1 MKPVQRTRHV
11 KQIKDWLNRTVGPAV
26 HAAKLL
32 KSKELRAFDKHSKKI
47 ANAGEMTLYLID
59 GAMTH
64 NDFRAGP
71 SSTLGPKLVGRPLPT
86 ALRRT
91 YWGHELHTD
100 NDRLS
105 RRVQVSGLED
115 PRISPLHGMI
125 DRSTDAIFSTTPALR
140 MYNKPEVISQIKD
153 VLNLLFIFADVFEPR
168 YALLALPLVNVF
180 APQSTVVI
188 AGGLAKLHDVGI
200 FTKAWAVAS
209 ADRVMEQLS
218 ESDAALHAH
227 VVSATSKGG
236 LEYAEFL
243 QKVAIGGK
251 ERSAMEGVEA
261 LQSPTIF
268 LRKWIGDAFVGIL
281 REAAALFAWD
291 QCMLVGWHTFEDIS
305 VVLILLLR
313 KELMAAAQ
321 YAEVRDVLLNGPRL
335 LFTRDICASYQH
347 FREGGSLD
355 QIPDKNTAPPKPK
368 PRSERPSVVTF
379 AD

>member
-1 MKPVQRTRHV
+1 MSF
-11 KQIKDWLNRTVGPAV
+11 G
-26 HAAKLL
+26 
-32 KSKELRAFDKHSKKI
+32 
-47 ANAGEMTLYLID
+47 
-59 GAMTH
+59 
-64 NDFRAGP
+64 
-71 SSTLGPKLVGRPLPT
+71 
-86 ALRRT
+86 
-91 YWGHELHTD
+91 
-100 NDRLS
+100 
-105 RRVQVSGLED
+105 
-115 PRISPLHGMI
+115 
-125 DRSTDAIFSTTPALR
+125 
-140 MYNKPEVISQIKD
+140 
-153 VLNLLFIFADVFEPR
+153 LFIFPSSFSPFLLLLVCFLATCTPSSLPLHTLHNLCGLCTRAYTRGTVFFPPILR

-321 YAEVRDVLLNGPRL
+321 YAEVGTDC
-335 LFTRDICASYQH
+335 THCKYMCACVRVY
-347 FREGGSLD
+347 
-355 QIPDKNTAPPKPK
+355 A
-368 PRSERPSVVTF
+368 
-379 AD
+379 

>member
-1 MKPVQRTRHV
+1 MGCAHV
-11 KQIKDWLNRTVGPAV
+11 HIRV
-26 HAAKLL
+26 
-32 KSKELRAFDKHSKKI
+32 
-47 ANAGEMTLYLID
+47 
-59 GAMTH
+59 
-64 NDFRAGP
+64 
-71 SSTLGPKLVGRPLPT
+71 
-86 ALRRT
+86 ALFF
-91 YWGHELHTD
+91 
-100 NDRLS
+100 
-105 RRVQVSGLED
+105 
-115 PRISPLHGMI
+115 SPIL
-125 DRSTDAIFSTTPALR
+125 
-140 MYNKPEVISQIKD
+140 
-153 VLNLLFIFADVFEPR
+153 R

-218 ESDAALHAH
+218 EGDAALHAH

-321 YAEVRDVLLNGPRL
+321 YAEVGTDCTNCKYMCACVRACVRLNWVALLG
-335 LFTRDICASYQH
+335 ICLGAES
-347 FREGGSLD
+347 
-355 QIPDKNTAPPKPK
+355 
-368 PRSERPSVVTF
+368 
-379 AD
+379 